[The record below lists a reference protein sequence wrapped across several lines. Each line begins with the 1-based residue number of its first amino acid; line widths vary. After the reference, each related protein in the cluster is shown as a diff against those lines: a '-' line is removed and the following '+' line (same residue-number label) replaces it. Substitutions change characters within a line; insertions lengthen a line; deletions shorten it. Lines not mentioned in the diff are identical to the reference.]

1 MKFKTTI
8 ILLILVLAVGGY
20 VWFVDRF
27 KPSTAEIKQTEK
39 RVLKD
44 FRPELITKI
53 YIDRQVRENETGKV
67 LRLEKYELE
76 RETLGWKLVKPVNFP
91 VNTPL
96 VRQILD
102 SLKKVDQHRSITG
115 EEYENINRDATGLNA
130 PDIIATF
137 ETPTTSV
144 VLRVGSQVPLGWEYF
159 AELQGKRQAYFI
171 PNEMRDILC
180 FETDSSEKDVRRR
193 RVFDVT
199 PEYVNAMQI
208 TVGGEEIDL
217 RKGKDL
223 FSWYLRSPLYD
234 RADDKLINEF
244 VKKLSKVDVEKY
256 VDQPKGKVDLKY
268 SVTLVQRENSQRLQI
283 SDEIVE
289 TNEYEEVDRYCYA
302 RRSEYGQFFTLRPD
316 ILKDFSSQPDHYRA
330 KTLFAPGV
338 FEDLD
343 YLILEKGKERMELV
357 FDKQQNKWDCTTM
370 LSTSL
375 KDELAIEDYA
385 FLWLDLPIARF
396 AESAEAKSAIEDTLS
411 PLTIQIRYQ
420 GFDDMQKYTLSKD
433 VEGLMFMERMSNVF
447 VAVKSEDVMKLYTTN
462 CFRFLTREALTV
474 PEGEVDKIELTG
486 KEGTATLNYGTNF
499 WIATENDASREIMPR
514 MKDEIAK
521 RVPVLI
527 DHYVKE
533 CSELDLPSFGL
544 SDPYLK
550 ITFTLK
556 NGETKTISI
565 GDKCGEGR
573 YGMVGEQPYVFVLNK
588 ETVTALEQFRELAR
602 IYRD

>member
-8 ILLILVLAVGGY
+8 ILLLLVLAVGSY
-20 VWFVDRF
+20 IWFVDRF
-27 KPSTAEIKQTEK
+27 KPSTAEVKQTEK
-39 RVLKD
+39 RVLRD

-53 YIDRQVRENETGKV
+53 YIDRQIRENETGKI

-102 SLKKVDQHRSITG
+102 SLKKVDQHRFIKG

-130 PDIIATF
+130 PDIVATF
-137 ETPTTSV
+137 ETPNTSV
-144 VLRVGSQVPLGWEYF
+144 VLRVGSQVPLGWEYY

-171 PNEMRDILC
+171 PNEMHDILC

-199 PEYVNAMQI
+199 PEYVNALQL
-208 TVGGEEIDL
+208 TVDGKEIDM

-223 FSWYLRSPLYD
+223 FSWYLRTPLYD

-244 VKKLSKVDVEKY
+244 VKKLSKIDVEKY
-256 VDQPKGKVDLKY
+256 IDQPKGKIDLKY
-268 SVTLVQRENSQRLQI
+268 SVALVQRENSQRLQI
-283 SDEIVE
+283 SEEIVE
-289 TNEYEEVDRYCYA
+289 TNEYEEVNRYCYA
-302 RRSEYGQFFTLRPD
+302 RRSEYGQFFTLSPE
-316 ILKDFSSQPDHYRA
+316 ILKEFSPDPDHYRA

-343 YLILEKGKERMELV
+343 NIILERGDERMELV
-357 FDKQQNKWDCTTM
+357 FDKSLNKWDCPTM
-370 LSTSL
+370 LSTTL

-396 AESAEAKSAIEDTLS
+396 ADAGEARAALEDTLS
-411 PLTIQIRYQ
+411 PLMIQLRFQ
-420 GFDDMQKYTLSKD
+420 GFDDMQEYKLSKD
-433 VEGLMFMERMSNVF
+433 VGGLMFMERMSNVF
-447 VAVKSEDVMKLYTTN
+447 VAVKSEDVEKLYTTN
-462 CFRFLTREALTV
+462 NFRFLTRQAMNI
-474 PEGEVDKIELTG
+474 PEGEVEKIELAG
-486 KEGTATLNYGTNF
+486 ESVNITLNAGQDF
-499 WIATENDASREIMPR
+499 WLATENDASKEIMPR
-514 MKDEIAK
+514 MKDEIA
-521 RVPVLI
+521 RRMPVLI

-533 CSELDLPSFGL
+533 CSEVDLPAFGL
-544 SDPYLK
+544 KEPYLK

-556 NGETKTISI
+556 NGESKTISL
-565 GDKCGEGR
+565 GGKCGEGR
-573 YGMVGEQPYVFVLNK
+573 YAMVGEQPYVFALNK
-588 ETVTALEQFRELAR
+588 ETVTGLEQFAELAR
-602 IYRD
+602 IYRE